1 MESIVLAIS
10 GLSLL
15 GVSAVLR
22 RTAEKHIHTV
32 RPSVYAAHEAV
43 NKKAEFVKPAF
54 EPKALMQQ
62 QVPTLLTSESPSL
75 LHQ

>member
-22 RTAEKHIHTV
+22 RTADKHIHTV
-32 RPSVYAAHEAV
+32 RPNNYAVHEAL
-43 NKKAEFVKPAF
+43 NKKAGFAKPAF
-54 EPKALMQQ
+54 EGKALLPQQ
-62 QVPTLLTSESPSL
+62 APTLLSSESSSQ